1 MEVFTKRFLLF
12 TFGCTL
18 SRVVFAYLAKYSSE
32 TALVS
37 LGYIS
42 LIPMLGFLY
51 IYAFDARRT
60 GPEVFGDKIWWND
73 LRPIHAFLYAMF
85 AYSAI
90 NKSPHAWGYLM
101 VDAIFGFITFC
112 VYHYMR
118 GDFEDFFII
127 RPV

>member
-1 MEVFTKRFLLF
+1 MEVFTKRLLLF

-18 SRVVFAYLAKYSSE
+18 SRLAFAYLAKYSSE
-32 TALVS
+32 NTLVS

-60 GPEVFGDKIWWND
+60 GAEVFGDKIWWND

-90 NKSPHAWGYLM
+90 IKSPHAWGYLM
-101 VDAIFGFITFC
+101 VDAIFGFIAFI
-112 VYHYMR
+112 VYHYSR